1 MPLGRRIV
9 PYLLLG
15 ALTLGAGLGV
25 GLGLSE
31 ESVTHKAAAA
41 TSLWAPCATA
51 RNATGTTVTCGS
63 VVADVTPAS
72 FTYGS
77 QGFEHFYEPPPKIP
91 TDFATCMTSALI
103 HVVPRTTTI
112 SAGKLNRKMDAIYA
126 TCSGLSS
133 QKTATRFI
141 TNTHWQQK

>member
-77 QGFEHFYEPPPKIP
+77 QGFEHFYEPPDSHGLCDLHDFGADPRRTEDHNDFGRQAQPK
-91 TDFATCMTSALI
+91 DGRHLRDM
-103 HVVPRTTTI
+103 
-112 SAGKLNRKMDAIYA
+112 
-126 TCSGLSS
+126 
-133 QKTATRFI
+133 
-141 TNTHWQQK
+141 

>member
-1 MPLGRRIV
+1 M

-31 ESVTHKAAAA
+31 EPDTHNSAAA
-41 TSLWAPCATA
+41 TSFWTPCATA
-51 RNATGTTVTCGS
+51 RTATGTTVTCGS
-63 VVADVTPAS
+63 VVANVTS
-72 FTYGS
+72 GTFTYGS
-77 QGFEHFYEPPPKIP
+77 QGFEHFYEPPPKMP
-91 TDFATCMTSALI
+91 RDFATCMTSALI

-133 QKTATRFI
+133 QKTAAGFL
-141 TNTHWQQK
+141 TNTHWQRK